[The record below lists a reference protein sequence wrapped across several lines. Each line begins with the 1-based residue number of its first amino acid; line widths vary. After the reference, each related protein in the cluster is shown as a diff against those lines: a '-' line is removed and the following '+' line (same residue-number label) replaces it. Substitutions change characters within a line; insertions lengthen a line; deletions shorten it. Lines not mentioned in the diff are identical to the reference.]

1 MALPKFL
8 IRIIPVLVILLC
20 VGLFTTG
27 AAQLAQQQEQRDKQ
41 LQLNLQIA
49 HEVLAA
55 QLNNAMSKL
64 RLIEQAN
71 REPTHLQLATT
82 ALKKNIAFNDIIWV
96 DAHQESYL
104 SLATNTQHAMLD
116 ANLRWHQV
124 EDISEKFWVSS
135 AYQTS
140 SGNWVFALR
149 DGDSSN
155 QQSFWIEF
163 DLRYLAARLH
173 ALKSKAS
180 DSLFV
185 VEKHT
190 GTIFIHPNME
200 LVGTSFDSNDADI
213 QKLFAPHGE
222 ARSSLDFHPTALK
235 VGDWYIDDHNG
246 WVLLSGQKD
255 SLMSNSLLPWALV
268 ILSLLFAVILLYQ
281 YLARQ
286 LTDSLERIARYQELN
301 QFKDAVK
308 SLFDRFTYHSGV
320 SLCLFDTE
328 SQQFQTIDYH
338 GNLHTVL
345 IDGVLGEQLDQQPV
359 IYTRRRR
366 KDPLAKTLNL
376 HRGHYV
382 IPLHGDKGLSG
393 VIYLQTRLPAPKVL
407 LKMVQSYCAMALNRS
422 LLKAKVTNKDALTQ
436 LENKQ
441 TIRAQINQHLGQA
454 QTYFALLDIDQLK
467 QINASHGHLAG
478 DKVIAHIAKL
488 LQTCFTKP
496 NALCLARYG
505 GGQFCILFRA
515 CDEANAYEQCE
526 LLRLAVEQAQVE
538 EGSTLVTCQI
548 SIGVC
553 QIRDSQQTTIN
564 WADKALCQAKGLG
577 RNQVVLN
584 TFND

>member
-1 MALPKFL
+1 M
-8 IRIIPVLVILLC
+8 
-20 VGLFTTG
+20 GLFTTG

-41 LQLNLQIA
+41 SQRNLQIA

-64 RLIEQAN
+64 RLLEQAS

-82 ALKKNIAFNDIIWV
+82 ALKKNIAFNDIILV
-96 DAHQESYL
+96 DARQERYL
-104 SLATNTQHAMLD
+104 SLATNTQYAMLD
-116 ANLRWHQV
+116 SNLRWHQV
-124 EDISEKFWVSS
+124 EDISEQFWVSS
-135 AYQTS
+135 AYQTA
-140 SGNWVFALR
+140 SGTWVFALR

-163 DLRYLAARLH
+163 DLRYLAARLN
-173 ALKSKAS
+173 ALKPMAS

-190 GTIFIHPNME
+190 ATIIIHPNMD
-200 LVGTSFDSNDADI
+200 LVGTSFDSDDADV
-213 QKLFAPHGE
+213 QTLLSLDGE
-222 ARSSLDFHPTALK
+222 TRNSLDFHPTALK

-255 SLMSNSLLPWALV
+255 QLMSNNLLPWALM
-268 ILSLLFAVILLYQ
+268 ILSLLCVVILLYQ
-281 YLARQ
+281 YLAKQ
-286 LTDSLERIARYQELN
+286 LTDALEHIAQYQELN
-301 QFKDAVK
+301 QFKGAVK

-338 GNLHTVL
+338 GNRHTVL
-345 IDGVLGEQLDQQPV
+345 VDRVLGEQLSQQPV
-359 IYTRRRR
+359 TYSRRQR

-376 HRGHYV
+376 RRGHYV
-382 IPLHGDKGLSG
+382 IPLRGDKGLSG

-407 LKMVQSYCAMALNRS
+407 LNMVQSYCAMALNRA

-454 QTYFALLDIDQLK
+454 QIYFALLDIDQLK
-467 QINASHGHLAG
+467 QINATHGHLVG

-526 LLRLAVEQAQVE
+526 LLRLAVEQARVE
-538 EGSTLVTCQI
+538 AESTLVECQI
-548 SIGVC
+548 SIGIS

-564 WADKALCQAKGLG
+564 RADKALCQAKGLG

-584 TFND
+584 TFED